1 MEWKLEQ
8 LFENDEAAIE
18 NARVQLEEVKR
29 IASEIERENA
39 PERLAK
45 LIRDFEEHMDEFAKS
60 IQYAWMR
67 YSIDTES
74 AESQKVLGVIQQLAS
89 QVHEQ
94 DAIVE
99 VKLAA
104 LDDSVLEEVIKFDDN
119 YEHLIRRI
127 IERRKHLLS
136 KDAEQVLALTSVSR
150 RDGIAKIHSRLE
162 SSYTFEL
169 EVDGEKK
176 VLTVEEIKA
185 LRRSTN
191 SDLRKRA
198 MRVFFE
204 RFKEDSIVMTEVYNL
219 VVKDYDTE
227 SRLRRFPKPISMMNF
242 ANEVSDEVVDRLIA
256 VTNEKTEILR
266 KYYDWKS
273 KVLGE
278 KLTLADVYAPISNK
292 KREFTFEEARDIILE
307 SYYAFD
313 EKAGSVVEGFFKEE
327 RIDLYPRKGKVSGA
341 YCIYS
346 TTKLPPYV
354 LTNFTNNMYDVM
366 TLAHELG
373 HGLHGTL
380 SSKQT
385 FFNHDTPLT
394 LAELASVFGEFLV
407 FDNLKR
413 KLSKE
418 EKMALIASKIE
429 DIFATTFRQNMFTNF
444 EIRAHE
450 LISKNGYA
458 GWDELSGI
466 YHEELERVFGNV
478 VEIPEWYNHEWSS
491 IPHIYETPFYV
502 YAYNFAQ
509 CLVIALYQ
517 KYLEEGKAFVGK
529 YLQLLES
536 GGRHSPEELLE
547 KVGIDVSKEGF
558 WENAFKFVNGLVEE
572 LIGMGNEQ

>member
-1 MEWKLEQ
+1 MEWKLERI
-8 LFENDEAAIE
+8 FANDEAAIE
-18 NARVQLEEVKR
+18 NARVHLEEVKR
-29 IASEIERENA
+29 IANEIERETA
-39 PERLAK
+39 PQQLAK

-60 IQYAWMR
+60 IQYAWMK
-67 YSIDTES
+67 YSVDTGS
-74 AESQKVLGVIQQLAS
+74 VESQKVLGIIQQLS
-89 QVHEQ
+89 SELQEQ

-99 VKLAA
+99 VKLAS
-104 LDDSVLEEVIKFDDN
+104 LSDDVLEEIIKLDGN
-119 YEHLIRRI
+119 YEHMIKRI

-150 RDGIAKIHSRLE
+150 RDGIAKIHSRLQ
-162 SSYTFEL
+162 SSYTFEMEL
-169 EVDGEKK
+169 NGEKK

-191 SDLRKRA
+191 GELRKQA
-198 MRVFFE
+198 MKLFLE
-204 RFKEDSIVMTEVYNL
+204 RFQDDAIVLTEVYNL
-219 VVKDYDTE
+219 VVRDYDTE
-227 SRLRRFPKPISMMNF
+227 SRLRRFPRPISMMNF
-242 ANEVSDEVVDRLIA
+242 ANEVSDEIVDRLIE

-266 KYYDWKS
+266 RYYDWKS
-273 KVLGE
+273 KILGE
-278 KLTLADVYAPISNK
+278 RLTLADIYAPISNK
-292 KREFTFEEARDIILE
+292 KKEFSFEEAKDIILE

-313 EKAGSVVEGFFKEE
+313 EKAGSVVESFFKEE
-327 RIDLYPRKGKVSGA
+327 RIDLYPRKGKISGA
-341 YCIYS
+341 YCIYA

-354 LTNFTNNMYDVM
+354 LTNFTNDMYDVM

-373 HGLHGTL
+373 HGLHGML
-380 SSKQT
+380 SRKQT

-407 FDNLKR
+407 FDNLKS

-444 EIRAHE
+444 EIRAHD
-450 LISKNGYA
+450 LISKNGYG
-458 GWDELSGI
+458 GWDDLNNI

-478 VEIPEWYNHEWSS
+478 VEIPEWYNNEWAS

-517 KYLEEGKAFVGK
+517 KYLDEGKTFVGK
-529 YLQLLES
+529 YLELLES
-536 GGRHSPEELLE
+536 GGRYSPEKLLE
-547 KVGIDVSKEGF
+547 KVGIDLRKEGF
-558 WENAFKFVNGLVEE
+558 WENAFKFVDGLVEE
-572 LIGMGNEQ
+572 LVAMEKQ

>member
-1 MEWKLEQ
+1 MEWKLERI
-8 LFENDEAAIE
+8 FANDEAAIE
-18 NARVQLEEVKR
+18 NARVHLEEVKR
-29 IASEIERENA
+29 IANEIERETA
-39 PERLAK
+39 PQQLAK

-60 IQYAWMR
+60 IQYAWMK
-67 YSIDTES
+67 YSVDTGS
-74 AESQKVLGVIQQLAS
+74 VESQKVLGIIQQLS
-89 QVHEQ
+89 SELQEQ

-99 VKLAA
+99 VKLAS
-104 LDDSVLEEVIKFDDN
+104 LSDDVLEEIIKLDGN
-119 YEHLIRRI
+119 YEHMIKRI

-150 RDGIAKIHSRLE
+150 RDGIAKIHSRLQ
-162 SSYTFEL
+162 SSYTFEMEL
-169 EVDGEKK
+169 NGEKK

-191 SDLRKRA
+191 GELRKQA
-198 MRVFFE
+198 MKLFLE
-204 RFKEDSIVMTEVYNL
+204 RFQDDAIVLTEVYNL
-219 VVKDYDTE
+219 VVRDYDTE
-227 SRLRRFPKPISMMNF
+227 SRLRRFPRPISMMNF
-242 ANEVSDEVVDRLIA
+242 ANEVSDEIVDRLIE

-266 KYYDWKS
+266 RYYDWKS
-273 KVLGE
+273 KILGE
-278 KLTLADVYAPISNK
+278 RLTLADIYAPISNK
-292 KREFTFEEARDIILE
+292 KKEFSFEEAKDIILE

-313 EKAGSVVEGFFKEE
+313 EKAGSVVESFFKEE
-327 RIDLYPRKGKVSGA
+327 RIDLYPRKGKISGA
-341 YCIYS
+341 YCIYA

-354 LTNFTNNMYDVM
+354 LTNFTNDMYDVM

-373 HGLHGTL
+373 HGLHGML
-380 SSKQT
+380 SRKQT

-407 FDNLKR
+407 FDNLKS

-444 EIRAHE
+444 EIRAHD
-450 LISKNGYA
+450 LISKNGYG
-458 GWDELSGI
+458 GWDDLNNI

-478 VEIPEWYNHEWSS
+478 VEIPDWYNNEWAS

-517 KYLEEGKAFVGK
+517 KYLDEGKTFVGK
-529 YLQLLES
+529 YLELLES
-536 GGRHSPEELLE
+536 GGRYSPEKLLE
-547 KVGIDVSKEGF
+547 KVGIDLRKEGF
-558 WENAFKFVNGLVEE
+558 WENAFKFVDGLVEE
-572 LIGMGNEQ
+572 LVAMEKQ

>member
-1 MEWKLEQ
+1 MEWKLERI
-8 LFENDEAAIE
+8 FANDEAAIE
-18 NARVQLEEVKR
+18 NARIHLEEVKR
-29 IASEIERENA
+29 IANEIERETA
-39 PERLAK
+39 PQKLAR

-67 YSIDTES
+67 YSVDTES
-74 AESQKVLGVIQQLAS
+74 VESQKVLGIIQQLSA
-89 QVHEQ
+89 QLQEQ

-99 VKLAA
+99 VKLAS
-104 LDDSVLEEVIKFDDN
+104 LSNDVLEEIIKMDGN
-119 YEHLIRRI
+119 YEHMIRHI
-127 IERRKHLLS
+127 IEKRKHLLS
-136 KDAEQVLALTSVSR
+136 KDAEQVFALTSVSR
-150 RDGIAKIHSRLE
+150 RDGIAKIHSRLQ
-162 SSYTFEL
+162 SSYTFEMEL
-169 EVDGEKK
+169 DGEKK
-176 VLTVEEIKA
+176 TLTVEEIKA

-191 SDLRKRA
+191 GELRKRA
-198 MRVFFE
+198 MKLFLE
-204 RFKEDSIVMTEVYNL
+204 RFQDDAIVLTEVYNL
-219 VVKDYDTE
+219 VVRDYDTE

-242 ANEVSDEVVDRLIA
+242 ANEVSDDIVDRLID

-273 KVLGE
+273 KVIGE
-278 KLTLADVYAPISNK
+278 KLTLADIYAPISNK
-292 KREFTFEEARDIILE
+292 KKEFSFEEAKDIILE

-313 EKAGSVVEGFFKEE
+313 EKAGSVVESFFKEE

-341 YCIYS
+341 YCIYT

-354 LTNFTNNMYDVM
+354 LTNFTNDIYDVM

-373 HGLHGTL
+373 HGLHGSL
-380 SSKQT
+380 SRKQT

-407 FDNLKR
+407 FDNLKN

-444 EIRAHE
+444 EIRAHD
-450 LISKNGYA
+450 LASKNGYV
-458 GWDELSGI
+458 GWDELNNI
-466 YHEELERVFGNV
+466 YHEELERVFGNL
-478 VEIPEWYNHEWSS
+478 VEIPEWYNNEWAS

-517 KYLEEGKAFVGK
+517 EYLEEGKVFVGK
-529 YLQLLES
+529 YLELLES
-536 GGRHSPEELLE
+536 GGRYSPEKLLE
-547 KVGIDVSKEGF
+547 KVGIDLRKEGF
-558 WENAFKFVNGLVEE
+558 WENAFKFVDRLVEE
-572 LIGMGNEQ
+572 LVAMEKQ

>member
-1 MEWKLEQ
+1 LEWKLERI
-8 LFENDEAAIE
+8 FANDEAAIE
-18 NARVQLEEVKR
+18 NARVHLEEVKR
-29 IASEIERENA
+29 IANEIERETA
-39 PERLAK
+39 PQQLAK

-60 IQYAWMR
+60 IQYAWMK
-67 YSIDTES
+67 YSVDTGS
-74 AESQKVLGVIQQLAS
+74 VESQKVLGIIQQLS
-89 QVHEQ
+89 SELQEQ

-99 VKLAA
+99 VKLAS
-104 LDDSVLEEVIKFDDN
+104 LSDDVLEEIIKLDGN
-119 YEHLIRRI
+119 YEHMIKRI

-150 RDGIAKIHSRLE
+150 RDGIAKIHSRLQ
-162 SSYTFEL
+162 SSYTFEMEL
-169 EVDGEKK
+169 NGEKK

-191 SDLRKRA
+191 GELRKQA
-198 MRVFFE
+198 MKLFLE
-204 RFKEDSIVMTEVYNL
+204 RFQDDAIVLTEVYNL
-219 VVKDYDTE
+219 VVRDYDTE
-227 SRLRRFPKPISMMNF
+227 SRLRRFPRPISMMNF
-242 ANEVSDEVVDRLIA
+242 ANEVSDEIVDRLIE

-266 KYYDWKS
+266 RYYDWKS
-273 KVLGE
+273 KILGE
-278 KLTLADVYAPISNK
+278 RLTLADIYAPISNK
-292 KREFTFEEARDIILE
+292 KKEFSFEEAKDIILE

-313 EKAGSVVEGFFKEE
+313 EKAGSVVESFFKEE
-327 RIDLYPRKGKVSGA
+327 RIDLYPRKGKISGA
-341 YCIYS
+341 YCIYA

-354 LTNFTNNMYDVM
+354 LTNFTNDMYDVM

-373 HGLHGTL
+373 HGLHGML
-380 SSKQT
+380 SRKQT

-407 FDNLKR
+407 FDNLKS

-444 EIRAHE
+444 EIRAHD
-450 LISKNGYA
+450 LISKNGYG
-458 GWDELSGI
+458 GWDDLNNI

-478 VEIPEWYNHEWSS
+478 VEIPEWYNNEWAS

-517 KYLEEGKAFVGK
+517 KYLDEGKTFVGK
-529 YLQLLES
+529 YLELLES
-536 GGRHSPEELLE
+536 GGRYSPEKLLE
-547 KVGIDVSKEGF
+547 KVGIDLRKEGF
-558 WENAFKFVNGLVEE
+558 WENAFKFVDGLVEE
-572 LIGMGNEQ
+572 LVAMEKQ

>member
-1 MEWKLEQ
+1 M
-8 LFENDEAAIE
+8 FANDEAAIE
-18 NARVQLEEVKR
+18 NARVHLEEVKR
-29 IASEIERENA
+29 IANEIERETA
-39 PERLAK
+39 PQQLAK

-60 IQYAWMR
+60 IQYAWMK
-67 YSIDTES
+67 YSVDTGS
-74 AESQKVLGVIQQLAS
+74 VESQKVLGIIQQLS
-89 QVHEQ
+89 SELQEQ

-99 VKLAA
+99 VKLAS
-104 LDDSVLEEVIKFDDN
+104 LSDDVLEEIIKLDGN
-119 YEHLIRRI
+119 YEHMIKRI

-150 RDGIAKIHSRLE
+150 RDGIAKIHSRLQ
-162 SSYTFEL
+162 SSYTFEMEL
-169 EVDGEKK
+169 NGEKK

-191 SDLRKRA
+191 GELRKQA
-198 MRVFFE
+198 MKLFLE
-204 RFKEDSIVMTEVYNL
+204 RFQDDAIVLTEVYNL
-219 VVKDYDTE
+219 VVRDYDTE
-227 SRLRRFPKPISMMNF
+227 SRLRRFPRPISMMNF
-242 ANEVSDEVVDRLIA
+242 ANEVSDEIVDRLIE

-266 KYYDWKS
+266 RYYDWKS
-273 KVLGE
+273 KILGE
-278 KLTLADVYAPISNK
+278 RLTLADIYAPISNK
-292 KREFTFEEARDIILE
+292 KKEFSFEEAKDIILE

-313 EKAGSVVEGFFKEE
+313 EKAGSVVESFFKEE
-327 RIDLYPRKGKVSGA
+327 RIDLYPRKGKISGA
-341 YCIYS
+341 YCIYA

-354 LTNFTNNMYDVM
+354 LTNFTNDMYDVM

-373 HGLHGTL
+373 HGLHGML
-380 SSKQT
+380 SRKQT

-407 FDNLKR
+407 FDNLKS

-444 EIRAHE
+444 EIRAHD
-450 LISKNGYA
+450 LISKNGYG
-458 GWDELSGI
+458 GWDDLNNI

-478 VEIPEWYNHEWSS
+478 VEIPEWYNNEWAS

-517 KYLEEGKAFVGK
+517 KYLDEGKTFVGK
-529 YLQLLES
+529 YLELLES
-536 GGRHSPEELLE
+536 GGRYSPEKLLE
-547 KVGIDVSKEGF
+547 KVGIDLRKEGF
-558 WENAFKFVNGLVEE
+558 WENAFKFVDGLVEE
-572 LIGMGNEQ
+572 LVAMEKQ

>member
-1 MEWKLEQ
+1 MEWKLERI
-8 LFENDEAAIE
+8 FANDEAAIE
-18 NARVQLEEVKR
+18 NARIHLVDVKK
-29 IASEIERENA
+29 IVNEIERETA
-39 PERLAK
+39 PQQLAK

-67 YSIDTES
+67 YSVDTGS
-74 AESQKVLGVIQQLAS
+74 VESQKVLGIIQQLS
-89 QVHEQ
+89 SELQEQ

-104 LDDSVLEEVIKFDDN
+104 LSDDVLEEIIKLDGN
-119 YEHLIRRI
+119 YEHMIKRI

-150 RDGIAKIHSRLE
+150 RDGIAKIHSRLQ
-162 SSYTFEL
+162 SSYTFEMEL
-169 EVDGEKK
+169 DGERKT
-176 VLTVEEIKA
+176 LTVEEIKA

-191 SDLRKRA
+191 GELRKQA
-198 MRVFFE
+198 MKLFLE
-204 RFKEDSIVMTEVYNL
+204 RFQDDAIVLTEVYNL
-219 VVKDYDTE
+219 VVRDYDTE
-227 SRLRRFPKPISMMNF
+227 SRLRRFPRPISMMNF
-242 ANEVSDEVVDRLIA
+242 ANEVSDEIVDRLIE

-266 KYYDWKS
+266 RYYDWKS
-273 KVLGE
+273 KILGE
-278 KLTLADVYAPISNK
+278 RLTLADIYAPISNK
-292 KREFTFEEARDIILE
+292 KKEFSFEEAKDIILE
-307 SYYAFD
+307 SYYVFD
-313 EKAGSVVEGFFKEE
+313 ERAGNVVESFFKEE
-327 RIDLYPRKGKVSGA
+327 RIDLYPRKEKVSGA
-341 YCIYS
+341 YCIYA

-354 LTNFTNNMYDVM
+354 LTNFTNDMYDVM

-407 FDNLKR
+407 FDNLKS

-444 EIRAHE
+444 EIRAHD
-450 LISKNGYA
+450 LASKNGYV
-458 GWDELSGI
+458 GWDELNNI
-466 YHEELERVFGNV
+466 YHEELERVFGDV
-478 VEIPEWYNHEWSS
+478 VEIPEWYNNEWAS

-529 YLQLLES
+529 YLELLES
-536 GGRHSPEELLE
+536 GGRYSPEKLLE
-547 KVGIDVSKEGF
+547 KVGIDLRKEGF
-558 WENAFKFVNGLVEE
+558 WENAFKFIEGLVEE
-572 LIGMGNEQ
+572 LIVMEKQ

>member
-1 MEWKLEQ
+1 MEWKLEKI
-8 LFENDEAAIE
+8 FANDEAAIE
-18 NARVQLEEVKR
+18 NARIHLEEVKR
-29 IASEIERENA
+29 IANEIERETA
-39 PERLAK
+39 PQKLAR
-45 LIRDFEEHMDEFAKS
+45 LIRDFEEHMDEFARS

-67 YSIDTES
+67 YSVDTES
-74 AESQKVLGVIQQLAS
+74 VESQKVLGIIQQLSA
-89 QVHEQ
+89 QLQEQ

-104 LDDSVLEEVIKFDDN
+104 LSDDVLEEIIKMDGN
-119 YEHLIRRI
+119 YEHMIRHI
-127 IERRKHLLS
+127 VEKRKHLLS

-150 RDGIAKIHSRLE
+150 RDGIAKIHSRLQ
-162 SSYTFEL
+162 SSYTFEMEL
-169 EVDGEKK
+169 DGENKT
-176 VLTVEEIKA
+176 LTVEEIKA

-191 SDLRKRA
+191 GELRKRA
-198 MRVFFE
+198 MKLFLE
-204 RFKEDSIVMTEVYNL
+204 RFQDDAIVLTEVYNL
-219 VVKDYDTE
+219 VIRDYDTE
-227 SRLRRFPKPISMMNF
+227 SRLRRFPRPISMMNF
-242 ANEVSDEVVDRLIA
+242 ANEVSDDIVDRLID

-273 KVLGE
+273 KVIGE
-278 KLTLADVYAPISNK
+278 KLTLADIYAPISNK
-292 KREFTFEEARDIILE
+292 KKEFSFEEAKDIILE

-313 EKAGSVVEGFFKEE
+313 EKAGSVVESFFKEE

-341 YCIYS
+341 YCIYA

-354 LTNFTNNMYDVM
+354 LTNFTNDMYDVM

-373 HGLHGTL
+373 HGLHGSL
-380 SSKQT
+380 SRKQT

-407 FDNLKR
+407 FDNLKN

-444 EIRAHE
+444 EIRAHD
-450 LISKNGYA
+450 LASKNGYV
-458 GWDELSGI
+458 GWDELNNI

-478 VEIPEWYNHEWSS
+478 VEIPEWYNNEWVS

-517 KYLEEGKAFVGK
+517 EYLEEGKAFVGK
-529 YLQLLES
+529 YLELLES
-536 GGRHSPEELLE
+536 GGRYSPEKLLE
-547 KVGIDVSKEGF
+547 KVGIDLRKEGF
-558 WENAFKFVNGLVEE
+558 WENAFKFVDRLVEE
-572 LIGMGNEQ
+572 LVAMEKQ

>member
-1 MEWKLEQ
+1 MEWKLERI
-8 LFENDEAAIE
+8 FANDEAAIE
-18 NARVQLEEVKR
+18 NARVHLEEVKR
-29 IASEIERENA
+29 IANEIERETA
-39 PERLAK
+39 PQQLAK

-60 IQYAWMR
+60 IQYAWMK
-67 YSIDTES
+67 YSVDTGS
-74 AESQKVLGVIQQLAS
+74 VESQKVLGIIQQLS
-89 QVHEQ
+89 SELQEQ

-99 VKLAA
+99 VKLAS
-104 LDDSVLEEVIKFDDN
+104 LSDDVLEEIIKLDGN
-119 YEHLIRRI
+119 YEHMIKRI

-150 RDGIAKIHSRLE
+150 RDGIAKIHSRLQ
-162 SSYTFEL
+162 SSYTFEMEL
-169 EVDGEKK
+169 NGEKK

-191 SDLRKRA
+191 GELRKQA
-198 MRVFFE
+198 MKLFLE
-204 RFKEDSIVMTEVYNL
+204 RFQDDAIVLTEVYNL
-219 VVKDYDTE
+219 VVRDYDTE
-227 SRLRRFPKPISMMNF
+227 SRLRRFPRPISMMNF
-242 ANEVSDEVVDRLIA
+242 ANEVSDEIVDRLIE

-266 KYYDWKS
+266 RYYDWKS
-273 KVLGE
+273 KILGE
-278 KLTLADVYAPISNK
+278 RLTLADIYAPISNK
-292 KREFTFEEARDIILE
+292 KKEFSFEEAKDIILE

-313 EKAGSVVEGFFKEE
+313 EKAGSVVESFFKEE

-341 YCIYS
+341 YCIYA

-354 LTNFTNNMYDVM
+354 LTNFTNDMYDVM

-373 HGLHGTL
+373 HGLHGSL
-380 SSKQT
+380 SRKQT

-407 FDNLKR
+407 FDNLKN

-444 EIRAHE
+444 EIRAHD
-450 LISKNGYA
+450 LASKNGYV
-458 GWDELSGI
+458 GWDELNNI

-478 VEIPEWYNHEWSS
+478 VEIPEWYNNEWAS

-517 KYLEEGKAFVGK
+517 EYLEEGKAFVGK
-529 YLQLLES
+529 YLELLES
-536 GGRHSPEELLE
+536 GGRYSPEKLLE
-547 KVGIDVSKEGF
+547 KVGIDLRKEGF
-558 WENAFKFVNGLVEE
+558 WENAFKFVDGLVEE
-572 LIGMGNEQ
+572 LVAMEKQ

>member
-1 MEWKLEQ
+1 LEWKLERI
-8 LFENDEAAIE
+8 FANDEAAIE
-18 NARVQLEEVKR
+18 NARVHLEEVKR
-29 IASEIERENA
+29 IANEIERETA
-39 PERLAK
+39 PQQLAK

-60 IQYAWMR
+60 IQYAWMK
-67 YSIDTES
+67 YSVDTGS
-74 AESQKVLGVIQQLAS
+74 VESQKVLGIIQQLS
-89 QVHEQ
+89 SELQEQ

-99 VKLAA
+99 VKLAS
-104 LDDSVLEEVIKFDDN
+104 LSDDVLEEIIKLDGN
-119 YEHLIRRI
+119 YEHMIKRI

-150 RDGIAKIHSRLE
+150 RDGIAKIHSRLQ
-162 SSYTFEL
+162 SSYTFEMEL
-169 EVDGEKK
+169 NGEKK

-191 SDLRKRA
+191 GELRKQA
-198 MRVFFE
+198 MKLFLE
-204 RFKEDSIVMTEVYNL
+204 RFQDDAIVLTEVYNL
-219 VVKDYDTE
+219 VVRDYDTE
-227 SRLRRFPKPISMMNF
+227 SRLRRFPRPISMMNF
-242 ANEVSDEVVDRLIA
+242 ANEVSDEIVDRLIE

-266 KYYDWKS
+266 RYYDWKS
-273 KVLGE
+273 KILGE
-278 KLTLADVYAPISNK
+278 RLTLADIYAPISNK
-292 KREFTFEEARDIILE
+292 KKEFSFEEAKDIILE

-313 EKAGSVVEGFFKEE
+313 EKAGSVVESFFKEE
-327 RIDLYPRKGKVSGA
+327 RIDLYPRKGKISGA
-341 YCIYS
+341 YCIYA

-354 LTNFTNNMYDVM
+354 LTNFTNDMYDVM

-373 HGLHGTL
+373 HGLHGML
-380 SSKQT
+380 SRKQT

-407 FDNLKR
+407 FDNLKS

-444 EIRAHE
+444 EIRAHD
-450 LISKNGYA
+450 LISKNGYG
-458 GWDELSGI
+458 GWDDLNNI

-478 VEIPEWYNHEWSS
+478 VEIPDWYNNEWAS

-517 KYLEEGKAFVGK
+517 KYLDEGKTFVGK
-529 YLQLLES
+529 YLELLES
-536 GGRHSPEELLE
+536 GGRYSPEKLLE
-547 KVGIDVSKEGF
+547 KVGIDLRKEGF
-558 WENAFKFVNGLVEE
+558 WENAFKFVDGLVEE
-572 LIGMGNEQ
+572 LVAMEKQ

>member
-1 MEWKLEQ
+1 LEWKLERI
-8 LFENDEAAIE
+8 FANDEAAIE
-18 NARVQLEEVKR
+18 NARIHLEEVKR
-29 IASEIERENA
+29 IADEIERETA
-39 PERLAK
+39 PQKLAR

-67 YSIDTES
+67 YSVDTES
-74 AESQKVLGVIQQLAS
+74 VESQKVLGIIQQLSA
-89 QVHEQ
+89 QLQEQ

-99 VKLAA
+99 VKLAS
-104 LDDSVLEEVIKFDDN
+104 LSNDVLEEIIKMDGN
-119 YEHLIRRI
+119 YEHMIRHI
-127 IERRKHLLS
+127 IEKRKHLLS

-150 RDGIAKIHSRLE
+150 RDGIAKIHSRLQ
-162 SSYTFEL
+162 SSYTFEMEL
-169 EVDGEKK
+169 DGEKK
-176 VLTVEEIKA
+176 TLTVEEIKA

-191 SDLRKRA
+191 GELRKRA
-198 MRVFFE
+198 MKLFLE
-204 RFKEDSIVMTEVYNL
+204 RFQDDAIVLTEVYNL
-219 VVKDYDTE
+219 VIKDYNTE
-227 SRLRRFPKPISMMNF
+227 SRLRRFPRPISMMNF
-242 ANEVSDEVVDRLIA
+242 ANEVSDDIVDRLID

-278 KLTLADVYAPISNK
+278 KLTLADIYAPISSK
-292 KREFTFEEARDIILE
+292 KKEFSFEEAKDIILE

-313 EKAGSVVEGFFKEE
+313 EKAGSVVESFFKEE

-341 YCIYS
+341 YCIYA

-354 LTNFTNNMYDVM
+354 LTNFTNDMYDVM

-373 HGLHGTL
+373 HGLHGSL
-380 SSKQT
+380 SRKQT

-407 FDNLKR
+407 FDNLKN

-444 EIRAHE
+444 EIRAHD
-450 LISKNGYA
+450 LASKNGYV
-458 GWDELSGI
+458 GWDELNNI

-478 VEIPEWYNHEWSS
+478 VEIPEWYNNEWAS

-517 KYLEEGKAFVGK
+517 EYLEEGKAFVGK
-529 YLQLLES
+529 YLELLES
-536 GGRHSPEELLE
+536 GGRYSPEKLLE
-547 KVGIDVSKEGF
+547 KVGIDLRKEGF
-558 WENAFKFVNGLVEE
+558 WENAFKFVDRLVEE
-572 LIGMGNEQ
+572 LVAMEKQ

>member
-1 MEWKLEQ
+1 MEWKLERI
-8 LFENDEAAIE
+8 FANDEAAIE
-18 NARVQLEEVKR
+18 NARVHLEEVKR
-29 IASEIERENA
+29 IANEIERETA
-39 PERLAK
+39 PQQLTK

-67 YSIDTES
+67 YSVDTES
-74 AESQKVLGVIQQLAS
+74 VESQKVLGIIQQLS
-89 QVHEQ
+89 SELQEQ

-104 LDDSVLEEVIKFDDN
+104 LSDDVLEEIIKMDGN
-119 YEHLIRRI
+119 YEHMIKRI

-150 RDGIAKIHSRLE
+150 RDGIAKIHSRLQ
-162 SSYTFEL
+162 SSYTFEMEL
-169 EVDGEKK
+169 DGEKK
-176 VLTVEEIKA
+176 TLTVEEIKA

-191 SDLRKRA
+191 GELRKQA
-198 MRVFFE
+198 MKLFLE
-204 RFKEDSIVMTEVYNL
+204 RFQDDAIVLTEVYNL
-219 VVKDYDTE
+219 VVRDYDTE
-227 SRLRRFPKPISMMNF
+227 SRLRRFPRPISMMNF
-242 ANEVSDEVVDRLIA
+242 ANEVSDEIVDRLIE

-266 KYYDWKS
+266 RYYDWKS
-273 KVLGE
+273 KILGE
-278 KLTLADVYAPISNK
+278 RLTLADIYAPISNK
-292 KREFTFEEARDIILE
+292 KKEFSFEEAKDIILE

-313 EKAGSVVEGFFKEE
+313 EKAGSVVESFFKEE

-341 YCIYS
+341 YCIYA

-354 LTNFTNNMYDVM
+354 LTNFTNDMYDVM

-407 FDNLKR
+407 FDNLKN

-444 EIRAHE
+444 EIRAHN
-450 LISKNGYA
+450 LASKNGYV
-458 GWDELSGI
+458 GWDELNNI
-466 YHEELERVFGNV
+466 YHEELERVFGDV
-478 VEIPEWYNHEWSS
+478 VEIPEWYNNEWAS

-517 KYLEEGKAFVGK
+517 KYLEEGKAFVSK
-529 YLQLLES
+529 YLELLES
-536 GGRHSPEELLE
+536 GGRYSPEKLLE
-547 KVGIDVSKEGF
+547 KVGIDLRKEGF
-558 WENAFKFVNGLVEE
+558 WENAFRFVEGLVEE
-572 LIGMGNEQ
+572 LVAMEKQ

>member
-1 MEWKLEQ
+1 MEWKLERI
-8 LFENDEAAIE
+8 FANDEAAIE
-18 NARVQLEEVKR
+18 NARVHLEEVKR
-29 IASEIERENA
+29 IANEIERETA
-39 PERLAK
+39 PQQLAK

-60 IQYAWMR
+60 IQYAWMK
-67 YSIDTES
+67 YSVDTGS
-74 AESQKVLGVIQQLAS
+74 VESQKVLGIIQQLS
-89 QVHEQ
+89 SELQEQ

-99 VKLAA
+99 VKLAS
-104 LDDSVLEEVIKFDDN
+104 LSDDVLEEIIKLDGN
-119 YEHLIRRI
+119 YEHMIKRI

-150 RDGIAKIHSRLE
+150 RDGIAKIHSRLQ
-162 SSYTFEL
+162 SSYTFEMEL
-169 EVDGEKK
+169 NGEKK

-191 SDLRKRA
+191 GELRKQA
-198 MRVFFE
+198 MKLFLE
-204 RFKEDSIVMTEVYNL
+204 RFQDDAIVLTEVYNL
-219 VVKDYDTE
+219 VVRDYDTE
-227 SRLRRFPKPISMMNF
+227 SRLRRFPRPISMMNF
-242 ANEVSDEVVDRLIA
+242 ANEVSDEIVDRLIE

-266 KYYDWKS
+266 RYYDWKS
-273 KVLGE
+273 KILGE
-278 KLTLADVYAPISNK
+278 RLTLADIYAPISNK
-292 KREFTFEEARDIILE
+292 KKEFSFEEAKDIILE

-313 EKAGSVVEGFFKEE
+313 EKAGSVVESFFKEE

-341 YCIYS
+341 YCIYA

-354 LTNFTNNMYDVM
+354 LTNFTNDMYDVM

-373 HGLHGTL
+373 HGLHGSL
-380 SSKQT
+380 SRKQT

-407 FDNLKR
+407 FDNLKN

-444 EIRAHE
+444 EIRAHD
-450 LISKNGYA
+450 LASKNGYV
-458 GWDELSGI
+458 GWDELNNI

-478 VEIPEWYNHEWSS
+478 VEIPEWYNNEWAS

-517 KYLEEGKAFVGK
+517 EYLEEGKAFVGK
-529 YLQLLES
+529 YLELLES
-536 GGRHSPEELLE
+536 GGRYSPEKLLE
-547 KVGIDVSKEGF
+547 KVGIDLRKEGF
-558 WENAFKFVNGLVEE
+558 WENAFKFVDRLVEE
-572 LIGMGNEQ
+572 LVAMEKQ

>member
-1 MEWKLEQ
+1 MEWKLEKI
-8 LFENDEAAIE
+8 FANDEAAIE
-18 NARVQLEEVKR
+18 NARIHLEEVKR
-29 IASEIERENA
+29 IANEIERETA
-39 PERLAK
+39 PQKLAR
-45 LIRDFEEHMDEFAKS
+45 LIRDFEEHMDEFARS

-67 YSIDTES
+67 YSVDTES
-74 AESQKVLGVIQQLAS
+74 VESQKVLGIIQQLSA
-89 QVHEQ
+89 QLQEQ

-104 LDDSVLEEVIKFDDN
+104 LSDDVLEEIIKMDGN
-119 YEHLIRRI
+119 YEHMIRHI
-127 IERRKHLLS
+127 VEKRKHLLS

-150 RDGIAKIHSRLE
+150 RDGIAKIHSRLQ
-162 SSYTFEL
+162 SSYTFEMEL
-169 EVDGEKK
+169 DGENKT
-176 VLTVEEIKA
+176 LTVEEIKA

-191 SDLRKRA
+191 GELRKRA
-198 MRVFFE
+198 MKLFLE
-204 RFKEDSIVMTEVYNL
+204 RFQDDAIVLTEVYNL
-219 VVKDYDTE
+219 VIRDYDTE
-227 SRLRRFPKPISMMNF
+227 SRLRRFPRPISMMNF
-242 ANEVSDEVVDRLIA
+242 ANEVSDDIVDRLID

-273 KVLGE
+273 KVIGE
-278 KLTLADVYAPISNK
+278 KLTLADIYAPISNK
-292 KREFTFEEARDIILE
+292 KKEFSFEEAKDIILE

-313 EKAGSVVEGFFKEE
+313 EKAGSVVESFFKEE

-341 YCIYS
+341 YCIYA

-354 LTNFTNNMYDVM
+354 LTNFTNDMYDVM

-373 HGLHGTL
+373 HGLHGSL
-380 SSKQT
+380 SRKQT

-407 FDNLKR
+407 FDNLKN

-444 EIRAHE
+444 EIRAHD
-450 LISKNGYA
+450 LASKNGYV
-458 GWDELSGI
+458 GWDELNNI

-478 VEIPEWYNHEWSS
+478 VEIPEWYNNEWAS

-517 KYLEEGKAFVGK
+517 EYLEEGKAFVGK
-529 YLQLLES
+529 YLELLES
-536 GGRHSPEELLE
+536 GGRYSPEKLLE
-547 KVGIDVSKEGF
+547 KVGIDLRKEGF
-558 WENAFKFVNGLVEE
+558 WENAFKFVDRLVEE
-572 LIGMGNEQ
+572 LVAMEKQ

>member
-1 MEWKLEQ
+1 LEWKLERI
-8 LFENDEAAIE
+8 FANDEAAIE
-18 NARVQLEEVKR
+18 NARVHLEEVKR
-29 IASEIERENA
+29 IANEIERETA
-39 PERLAK
+39 PQQLAK

-60 IQYAWMR
+60 IQYAWMK
-67 YSIDTES
+67 YSVDTGS
-74 AESQKVLGVIQQLAS
+74 VESQKVLGIIQQLS
-89 QVHEQ
+89 SELQEQ

-99 VKLAA
+99 VKLAS
-104 LDDSVLEEVIKFDDN
+104 LSDDVLEEIIKLDGN
-119 YEHLIRRI
+119 YEHMIKRI

-150 RDGIAKIHSRLE
+150 RDGIVKIHSRLQ
-162 SSYTFEL
+162 SSYTFEMEL
-169 EVDGEKK
+169 NGEKK

-191 SDLRKRA
+191 GELRKQA
-198 MRVFFE
+198 MKLFLE
-204 RFKEDSIVMTEVYNL
+204 RFQDDAIVLTEVYNL
-219 VVKDYDTE
+219 VVRDYDTE
-227 SRLRRFPKPISMMNF
+227 SRLRRFPRPISMMNF
-242 ANEVSDEVVDRLIA
+242 ANEVSDEIVDRLIE

-266 KYYDWKS
+266 RYYDWKS
-273 KVLGE
+273 KILGE
-278 KLTLADVYAPISNK
+278 RLTLADIYAPISNK
-292 KREFTFEEARDIILE
+292 KKEFSFEEAKDIILE

-313 EKAGSVVEGFFKEE
+313 EKAGSVVESFFKEE
-327 RIDLYPRKGKVSGA
+327 RIDLYPRKGKISGA
-341 YCIYS
+341 YCIYA

-354 LTNFTNNMYDVM
+354 LTNFTNDMYDVM

-373 HGLHGTL
+373 HGLHGML
-380 SSKQT
+380 SRKQT

-407 FDNLKR
+407 FDNLKS

-444 EIRAHE
+444 EIRAHD
-450 LISKNGYA
+450 LISKNGYG
-458 GWDELSGI
+458 GWDDLNNI

-478 VEIPEWYNHEWSS
+478 VEIPEWYNNEWAS

-517 KYLEEGKAFVGK
+517 KYLDEGKTFVGK
-529 YLQLLES
+529 YLELLES
-536 GGRHSPEELLE
+536 GGRYSPEKLLE
-547 KVGIDVSKEGF
+547 KVGIDLRKEGF
-558 WENAFKFVNGLVEE
+558 WENAFKFVDGLVEE
-572 LIGMGNEQ
+572 LVAMEKQ

>member
-1 MEWKLEQ
+1 LEWKLERI
-8 LFENDEAAIE
+8 FANDEAAIE
-18 NARVQLEEVKR
+18 NARIHLEEVKR
-29 IASEIERENA
+29 IANEIERETA
-39 PERLAK
+39 PQKLAR

-67 YSIDTES
+67 YSVDTES
-74 AESQKVLGVIQQLAS
+74 VESQKVLGIIQQLSA
-89 QVHEQ
+89 QLQEQ

-99 VKLAA
+99 VKLAS
-104 LDDSVLEEVIKFDDN
+104 LSNDVLEEIIKMDGN
-119 YEHLIRRI
+119 YEHMIRHI
-127 IERRKHLLS
+127 IEKLKHLLS
-136 KDAEQVLALTSVSR
+136 KDAEQVFALTSVSR
-150 RDGIAKIHSRLE
+150 RDGIAKIHSRLQ
-162 SSYTFEL
+162 SSYTFEMEL
-169 EVDGEKK
+169 DGEKK
-176 VLTVEEIKA
+176 TLTVEEIKA

-191 SDLRKRA
+191 GELRKRA
-198 MRVFFE
+198 MKLFLE
-204 RFKEDSIVMTEVYNL
+204 RFQDDAIVLTEVYNL
-219 VVKDYDTE
+219 VVRDYDTE

-242 ANEVSDEVVDRLIA
+242 ANEVSDDIVDRLID

-273 KVLGE
+273 KVIGE
-278 KLTLADVYAPISNK
+278 KLTLADIYAPISNK
-292 KREFTFEEARDIILE
+292 KKEFSFEEAKDIILE

-313 EKAGSVVEGFFKEE
+313 EKAGSVVESFFKEE

-341 YCIYS
+341 YCIYT

-354 LTNFTNNMYDVM
+354 LTNFTNDIYDVM

-373 HGLHGTL
+373 HGLHGSL
-380 SSKQT
+380 SRKQT

-407 FDNLKR
+407 FDNLKN

-444 EIRAHE
+444 EIRAHD
-450 LISKNGYA
+450 LASKNGYV
-458 GWDELSGI
+458 GWDELNNI
-466 YHEELERVFGNV
+466 YHEELERVFGNL
-478 VEIPEWYNHEWSS
+478 VEIPEWYNNEWAS

-517 KYLEEGKAFVGK
+517 EYLEEGKVFVGK
-529 YLQLLES
+529 YLELLES
-536 GGRHSPEELLE
+536 GGRYSPEKLLE
-547 KVGIDVSKEGF
+547 KVGIDLRKEGF
-558 WENAFKFVNGLVEE
+558 WENAFKFVDRLVEE
-572 LIGMGNEQ
+572 LVAMEKQ

>member
-1 MEWKLEQ
+1 MEWKLERI
-8 LFENDEAAIE
+8 FANDEAAIE
-18 NARVQLEEVKR
+18 NARVHLEEVKR
-29 IASEIERENA
+29 IANEIERETA
-39 PERLAK
+39 PQQLAK

-60 IQYAWMR
+60 IQYAWMK
-67 YSIDTES
+67 YSVDTGS
-74 AESQKVLGVIQQLAS
+74 VESQKVLGIIQQLS
-89 QVHEQ
+89 SELQEQ

-99 VKLAA
+99 VKLAS
-104 LDDSVLEEVIKFDDN
+104 LSDDVLEEIIKLDGN
-119 YEHLIRRI
+119 YEHMIKRI

-150 RDGIAKIHSRLE
+150 RDGIAKIHSRLQ
-162 SSYTFEL
+162 SSYTFEMEL
-169 EVDGEKK
+169 NGEKK

-191 SDLRKRA
+191 GELRKQA
-198 MRVFFE
+198 MKLFLE
-204 RFKEDSIVMTEVYNL
+204 RFQDDAIVLTEVYNL
-219 VVKDYDTE
+219 VIRDYDTE
-227 SRLRRFPKPISMMNF
+227 SRLRRFPRPISMMNF
-242 ANEVSDEVVDRLIA
+242 ANEVSDEIVDRLIE

-266 KYYDWKS
+266 RYYDWKS
-273 KVLGE
+273 KILGE
-278 KLTLADVYAPISNK
+278 RLTLADIYAPISNK
-292 KREFTFEEARDIILE
+292 KKEFSFEEAKDIILE

-313 EKAGSVVEGFFKEE
+313 EKAGSVVESFFKEE
-327 RIDLYPRKGKVSGA
+327 RIDLYPRKGKISGA
-341 YCIYS
+341 YCIYA

-354 LTNFTNNMYDVM
+354 LTNFTNDMYDVM

-373 HGLHGTL
+373 HGLHGML
-380 SSKQT
+380 SRKQT

-407 FDNLKR
+407 FDNLKS

-444 EIRAHE
+444 EIRAHD
-450 LISKNGYA
+450 LISKNGYG
-458 GWDELSGI
+458 GWDDLNNI

-478 VEIPEWYNHEWSS
+478 VEIPEWYNNEWAS

-517 KYLEEGKAFVGK
+517 EYLEEGKAFVGK
-529 YLQLLES
+529 YLELLES
-536 GGRHSPEELLE
+536 GGRYSPEKLLE
-547 KVGIDVSKEGF
+547 KVGIDLRKEGF
-558 WENAFKFVNGLVEE
+558 WENAFKFVDRLVEE
-572 LIGMGNEQ
+572 LVAMEKQ

>member
-1 MEWKLEQ
+1 MEWKLERI
-8 LFENDEAAIE
+8 FANDEAAIE
-18 NARVQLEEVKR
+18 NARIHLEEVKR
-29 IASEIERENA
+29 IADEIERETA
-39 PERLAK
+39 PQKLAR

-67 YSIDTES
+67 YSVDTES
-74 AESQKVLGVIQQLAS
+74 VESQKVLGIIQQLSA
-89 QVHEQ
+89 QLQEQ

-99 VKLAA
+99 VKLAS
-104 LDDSVLEEVIKFDDN
+104 LSNDVLEEIIKMDGN
-119 YEHLIRRI
+119 YEHMIRHI
-127 IERRKHLLS
+127 IEKRKHLLS

-150 RDGIAKIHSRLE
+150 RDGIAKIHSRLQ
-162 SSYTFEL
+162 SSYTFEMEL
-169 EVDGEKK
+169 DGEKK
-176 VLTVEEIKA
+176 TLTVEEIKA

-191 SDLRKRA
+191 GELRKRA
-198 MRVFFE
+198 MKLFLE
-204 RFKEDSIVMTEVYNL
+204 RFQDDAIVLTEVYNL
-219 VVKDYDTE
+219 VIKDYNTE
-227 SRLRRFPKPISMMNF
+227 SRLRRFPRPISMMNF
-242 ANEVSDEVVDRLIA
+242 ANEVSDDIVDRLID

-278 KLTLADVYAPISNK
+278 KLTLADIYAPISSK
-292 KREFTFEEARDIILE
+292 KKEFSFEEAKDIILE

-313 EKAGSVVEGFFKEE
+313 EKAGSVVESFFKEE

-341 YCIYS
+341 YCIYA

-354 LTNFTNNMYDVM
+354 LTNFTNDMYDVM

-373 HGLHGTL
+373 HGLHGSL
-380 SSKQT
+380 SRKQT

-407 FDNLKR
+407 FDNLKN

-444 EIRAHE
+444 EIRAHD
-450 LISKNGYA
+450 LASKNGYV
-458 GWDELSGI
+458 GWDELNNI

-478 VEIPEWYNHEWSS
+478 VEIPEWYNNEWAS

-517 KYLEEGKAFVGK
+517 EYLEEGKAFVGK
-529 YLQLLES
+529 YLELLES
-536 GGRHSPEELLE
+536 GGRYSPEKLLE
-547 KVGIDVSKEGF
+547 KVGIDLRKEGF
-558 WENAFKFVNGLVEE
+558 WENAFKFVDRLVEE
-572 LIGMGNEQ
+572 LVAMEKQ